1 MKTHLSSNWKPKMGP
16 FDIRARFPL
25 LDPEGTVLAFVAYHL
40 EKADTSNNWDA
51 TFYGWCDYRQ
61 RQAAQL
67 QSNDKV
73 TDSMGFPLRQ
83 GGSTLTGGEG
93 DYGRRFLAVY
103 MKNTDL
109 GMSPDEARV
118 AAERELE
125 TPDGE

>member
-1 MKTHLSSNWKPKMGP
+1 MGP

-40 EKADTSNNWDA
+40 EKDDTSNNWDA

-73 TDSMGFPLRQ
+73 TDSMGFPLKT
-83 GGSTLTGGEG
+83 GGSVLTGGEG
-93 DYGRRFLAVY
+93 DYGRRFLAAY
-103 MKNTDL
+103 TKHAAAGLAPED
-109 GMSPDEARV
+109 ARL

-125 TPDGE
+125 TPDGD